1 MSTHIV
7 SMLSMCCRS
16 DALPSPS
23 PLPATHETHETH
35 ETRELSNASVA
46 SAISAPASVSS
57 SPSCASA

>member
-23 PLPATHETHETH
+23 PLPFAHETPKTDEF
-35 ETRELSNASVA
+35 SAA

-57 SPSCASA
+57 SPSCVSA